1 PWIGAMAALYAAS
14 SFVSQWVFGRLSD
27 VLGRRALL
35 LFGSLSTAV
44 ATGLFVLKVPPG
56 AYLAFRALQG
66 VGAGAFIPAANALV
80 GDLVPD
86 QRRGSAF
93 GLLSSASMG
102 GFALGPFIGGIMG
115 NFFGLRAPF
124 GLGAILAFLATVAV
138 FQGMPP
144 IGRQHRTRPETNR
157 KIGHLGRPLWTL
169 YLINFGWTGLVGMYD
184 TVWSLYMKSL
194 GASNLVIGLSFTL
207 FAIPLLLSNFLGGA
221 LANRPGWRRKLIIG
235 GSVLNAITVILYI
248 MSQNAWLSIGISVL
262 EAIAM
267 SFIGPAL
274 QASLL
279 SQTPD
284 AWRGT
289 IQGRFQAVGTLGALV
304 MATSSGILMTHNIKT
319 PFWAGAT
326 LLVVTTAIFAWARG
340 SRFDKSI

>member
-1 PWIGAMAALYAAS
+1 MAALYAAS
-14 SFVSQWVFGRLSD
+14 SFVSQWIFGRQSD

-35 LFGSLSTAV
+35 LFGSFATAV
-44 ATGLFVLKVPPG
+44 ATGLFVLKVPAG

-66 VGAGAFIPAANALV
+66 IGAGAFIPAANALV

-102 GFALGPFIGGIMG
+102 GFALGPFIGGVMG

-144 IGRQHRTRPETNR
+144 MQRQHRARPESKPRTA
-157 KIGHLGRPLWTL
+157 PLQEKLWPL

-221 LANRPGWRRKLIIG
+221 LANRPGWRRKLIVG
-235 GSVLNAITVILYI
+235 GSFLNAMTVILYI
-248 MSQNAWLSIGISVL
+248 VSQNAWLSIGISVL

-267 SFIGPAL
+267 SLIGPAL
-274 QASLL
+274 QALLL
-279 SQTPD
+279 SRTPD

-304 MATSSGILMTHNIKT
+304 MATFSGILMTHNIKT
-319 PFWAGAT
+319 PFWAGAA
-326 LLVVTTAIFAWARG
+326 LLVATAVIFGWVRG
-340 SRFDKSI
+340 GRVSNDN

>member
-1 PWIGAMAALYAAS
+1 MAALYAAS
-14 SFVSQWVFGRLSD
+14 SFVSQWVFGRQSD
-27 VLGRRALL
+27 VLGRRTLL
-35 LFGSLSTAV
+35 LFGSLATAV
-44 ATGLFVLKVPPG
+44 ATGLFVLKVPAV

-66 VGAGAFIPAANALV
+66 IGAGAFIPAANALI

-86 QRRGSAF
+86 ERRGSAF

-102 GFALGPFIGGIMG
+102 GFALGPFIGGFMG

-124 GLGAILAFLATVAV
+124 GLGAILALLATGAV

-144 IGRQHRTRPETNR
+144 MRQRRRARTETNR
-157 KIGHLGRPLWTL
+157 STGPLGRKLWTL

-221 LANRPGWRRKLIIG
+221 LANRPGWRRKLIIW
-235 GSVLNAITVILYI
+235 GSFLNAITVILYI
-248 MSQNAWLSIGISVL
+248 VSQNAWLSIGISVL
-262 EAIAM
+262 EAVAM

-274 QASLL
+274 QALLL
-279 SQTPD
+279 SQTPE
-284 AWRGT
+284 ARRGT
-289 IQGRFQAVGTLGALV
+289 VQGQFQAVGTLGALV
-304 MATSSGILMTHNIKT
+304 MATSSGILMTYNIKT

-326 LLVVTTAIFAWARG
+326 LLVATAAVFAWGQRAHFG
-340 SRFDKSI
+340 NSA